1 MRSELRR
8 FLTRPSCREP
18 HRQHQWG
25 AQVAMMVRVRPNLV
39 DQATFRKTLPQHE
52 EVALD
57 ADETGDLLEQVAR
70 RLVALQRC
78 DGARESVA
86 AAAEGEFD
94 RARVRPRRARR
105 LRQAADGGADRHAA
119 EAEEEGE
126 HREREHRRCDK
137 RFVIAERTLQERFPH
152 AYALSSL
159 QLFTERGVH
168 TGQ

>member
-1 MRSELRR
+1 
-8 FLTRPSCREP
+8 
-18 HRQHQWG
+18 
-25 AQVAMMVRVRPNLV
+25 MMVRVRPNLV

-57 ADETGDLLEQVAR
+57 ADEIGDLLEQVAR

-94 RARVRPRRARR
+94 RARVRGRPRRARR

-126 HREREHRRCDK
+126 HR
-137 RFVIAERTLQERFPH
+137 
-152 AYALSSL
+152 
-159 QLFTERGVH
+159 
-168 TGQ
+168 